1 MVHSWVCLQAKV
13 DFYANQKQLDSLLES
28 GSSKNAPEVIAS
40 SLAAIGGGGNV
51 YAQSFSVAEKQLD
64 ESKKQTK
71 NLEKIAESTEV
82 LASREAKVDELL
94 MRWNWNYKNTIMKR
108 PLKCLKQD

>member
-1 MVHSWVCLQAKV
+1 MCLQAKV

-28 GSSKNAPEVIAS
+28 SNSKNAPEVIAS

-51 YAQSFSVAEKQLD
+51 YAPSFSVAEKQLD

-82 LASREAKVDELL
+82 LASREAKGDELL
-94 MRWNWNYKNTIMKR
+94 MR
-108 PLKCLKQD
+108 